1 MGFNAQDITVT
12 IGGTKVFAS
21 SANASTSISQQPIK
35 VLGNALAQ
43 GQAPSGPQE
52 TTVSIEYY
60 IQGSDPVR
68 AICTAILG
76 NPATYQETSIGIG
89 GANISKCYLTSL
101 SVSAEPQSLVTA
113 SCNFVS
119 YQPGTDLVIG
129 VGSPNNTPN
138 ANLKFAH
145 GSAAGTSASVSNA
158 LGFQYE
164 ASFQWKPIL
173 ILGANGVPLAQ
184 YTFDGGTETLTVR
197 GVGAGGQ
204 VSFCPTT
211 SQASASVATICGGGG
226 STNYS
231 VINGSLTSADISADV
246 GGFPEG
252 SFTVTKQL

>member
-1 MGFNAQDITVT
+1 MGFNAQDITVR
-12 IGGTKVFAS
+12 IGGTRIFAS
-21 SANASTSISQQPIK
+21 SANASTSISQQSIK
-35 VLGNALAQ
+35 ILGNALAQ

-52 TTVSIEYY
+52 TTISIEYY

-68 AICTAILG
+68 SICTTILG
-76 NPATYQETSIGIG
+76 NPTSYPGAQIVIG
-89 GANISKCYLTSL
+89 GATIPNCYLTSL

-119 YQPGTDLVIG
+119 YQPGISLIIG
-129 VGSPNNTPN
+129 QGSSNNTPN

-145 GSAAGTSASVSNA
+145 GSAAGTTASVDNA

-173 ILGANGVPLAQ
+173 ILGSNGAPLGQ

-197 GVGAGGQ
+197 GVGAGGL
-204 VSFCPTT
+204 VSFCPDN
-211 SQASASVATICGGGG
+211 SAASASIALLCGAG
-226 STNYS
+226 SSTTYS
-231 VINGSLTSADISADV
+231 IINGSLTSADISADV